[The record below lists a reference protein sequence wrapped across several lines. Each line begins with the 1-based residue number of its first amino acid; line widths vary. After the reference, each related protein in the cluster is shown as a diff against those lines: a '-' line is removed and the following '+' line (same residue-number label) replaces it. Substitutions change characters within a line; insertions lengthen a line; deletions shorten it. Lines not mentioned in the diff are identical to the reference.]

1 MLNFDV
7 VVIGGG
13 VAGALSA
20 LYSANEGAKVA
31 LISKGLGASALS
43 SGAFDICGS
52 PIFVSGLPWSK
63 FLSIKDNFSEVI
75 ARKHFHPYSIL
86 ALNFA
91 EDPKNDAFHF
101 LERATKFFVNSLESV
116 GLRMKGEVH
125 LQRPAP
131 TILGTWKL
139 TSFVQ
144 ASQQLGSLQGSC
156 AVVGIRGLA
165 LADAS
170 TLASSLN
177 TTFSATGLGN
187 IELEAMEIELDSRL
201 SWTPEELSAYLAK
214 PGKFNELKRKI
225 SQAGGGKYQTLLFPP
240 LLSDCP
246 QSEDEL
252 RLAEGT
258 LLQEMLGT
266 PGFMPGKRLQ
276 RTMSVALSK
285 VGVCVFDGNACEF
298 RKNGDT
304 IISCAVRGN
313 SQEEVGAGRWVL
325 ATGKFIG
332 GGVKKN
338 KSLKETSLGLPVF
351 CDGRVMGEVFTPK
364 LLDTHVLGEHAIFSA
379 GVLTDM
385 KFRPLNADGEVAYK
399 NVYACG
405 SILGGYNYH
414 TDNCGVGVC
423 IATGYKVGEEVLSR
437 G

>member
-7 VVIGGG
+7 VVIGRG
-13 VAGALSA
+13 VAGAVSA
-20 LYSANEGAKVA
+20 IYSAKGGAKVA
-31 LISKGLGASALS
+31 LISKGIGASAIS

-52 PIFVSGLPWSK
+52 PIFVSGLPWSR
-63 FLSIKDNFSEVI
+63 FLSVKDNFFEVI
-75 ARKHFHPYSIL
+75 ARKHFHPYSVL

-101 LERATKFFVNSLESV
+101 LERAMKFFVNSLESV

-144 ASQQLGSLQGSC
+144 ISQQLGSIQGG
-156 AVVGIRGLA
+156 AGVVGIKGLA
-165 LADAS
+165 LPDAS
-170 TLASSLN
+170 ALARALN
-177 TTFSATGLGN
+177 TTFSATTLGS
-187 IELEAMEIELDSRL
+187 IELEAIEVELDARL

-214 PGKFNELKRKI
+214 PGKFDELKRRI
-225 SQAGGGKYQTLLFPP
+225 SHAGGGKYQTLLIPP
-240 LLSDCP
+240 ILNDCP

-276 RTMSVALSK
+276 RAMSLVLSK
-285 VGVCVFDGNACEF
+285 AGVNVFDGNACEF
-298 RKNGDT
+298 RKNGDK
-304 IISCAVRGN
+304 IISCTVRGDN
-313 SQEEVGAGRWVL
+313 QEEIGAGRWVL

-338 KSLKETSLGLPVF
+338 KSLMETSLGLPVF
-351 CDGRVMGEVFTPK
+351 CDGRAMGEIFTPK
-364 LLDTHVLGEHAIFSA
+364 LLNPHVLGEHAIFSA

-405 SILGGYNYH
+405 NILGGYNYH

-437 G
+437 D